1 MLGEAMERVRV
12 LLLEVPRLLRDI
24 LEQAMHDAPECEVMK
39 DLDTGAIGS
48 DQRPPDVVILG
59 LTGDEDTT
67 LVPTIFA
74 RWPRA
79 RIMTVGQGD
88 AATLYELRPNRRVLG
103 QITANEMTETLRD
116 VVRRGWDQT
125 DGDGDAGNRDAR
137 VL

>member
-1 MLGEAMERVRV
+1 MLREAMERVRV

-24 LEQAMHDAPECEVMK
+24 LEQAMQGSPECEVMK
-39 DLDTGAIGS
+39 DLDTGAAGS
-48 DQRPPDVVILG
+48 EGLPPDVVILG

-67 LVPTIFA
+67 LVPTLFA

-103 QITANEMTETLRD
+103 QISASEMAETLRD
-116 VVRRGWDQT
+116 VVRRGWDE
-125 DGDGDAGNRDAR
+125 AGSDSENRDAR